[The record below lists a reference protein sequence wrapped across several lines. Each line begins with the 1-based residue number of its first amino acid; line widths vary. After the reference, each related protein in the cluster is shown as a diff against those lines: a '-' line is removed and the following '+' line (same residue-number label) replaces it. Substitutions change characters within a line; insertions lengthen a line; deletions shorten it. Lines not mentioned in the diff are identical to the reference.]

1 MKREEAIL
9 LGITA
14 IWGSTFPVM
23 KVSLNYSE
31 PMTFL
36 VYRFGIASLLMLLI
50 FRRRTLRW
58 STFWR
63 GFVLGVTLFLG
74 HGFQIVGLKYTTP
87 SNSAFIT
94 SLYVVFTPFV
104 AYFILGERIRRRD
117 VESLLLALLGLYL
130 ISGASLKF
138 NYGDLLTVLCAVSF
152 AFQIVLVERF
162 GENDYLSLS
171 FWQIF
176 WNFILSTLYITITGE
191 LTLWRNSVPWLG
203 ALYTGAFATVLA
215 FTLQIKYQKYI
226 KAYRA
231 ALIYST
237 EPIFG
242 HIASLLVFGKP
253 LSPEGYLGALLIL
266 GAIWREIRNEQHQ
279 LPPEHF

>member
-14 IWGSTFPVM
+14 IWGSTFPIM
-23 KVSLNYSE
+23 KVSLGYSE

-36 VYRFGIASLLMLLI
+36 VYRFGIASLLMLLL
-50 FRRRTLRW
+50 FGGRVLRRD
-58 STFWR
+58 TFWR

-104 AYFILGERIRRRD
+104 AYFLLGEKVGRRD
-117 VESLLLALLGLYL
+117 IESLLLALLGLYL
-130 ISGASLKF
+130 ISNASLEL

-152 AFQIVLVERF
+152 AFQIVLVEKFR
-162 GENDYLSLS
+162 ENDYLSLS

-176 WNFILSTLYITITGE
+176 WNFALSFLYVILTGE
-191 LTLWRNSVPWLG
+191 LALWRNPVPWLG

-215 FTLQIKYQKYI
+215 FTLQVKYQKYI

-242 HIASLLVFGKP
+242 HIASLLFFREF
-253 LSPEGYLGALLIL
+253 LSPRGYLGALLIL
-266 GAIWREIRNEQHQ
+266 GAIWREIRNEGHQ